1 MYCKNCLKKISSRSQ
16 FCKYCGAPVEQQ
28 SQDGELPSEQEE
40 QTEQQKQ
47 EQEPKPEPPEPEE
60 EAKKEQDREQ
70 IKEGYRFKLRS
81 ERDKEFP
88 IAPKYIAI
96 ILSMIVVVAIVVMVL
111 ESSIFQGPDGI
122 DYDEYIGTW
131 QEHAGEDV
139 QQEGGVKLEILSVDG
154 NTLTISMGFYDGG
167 GDYNSIKAE
176 SVGAAIKD
184 GAAYYTFS
192 NDGYGNSGNG
202 VLTFKGRSIEWKS
215 IINKDTPVYYDVVK
229 VSNSVE
235 QPQEVE
241 PSESREVEE
250 PSESRTEDDYVLPGS
265 DTSYLTEEDLKNMT
279 PEELR
284 IARNE
289 ILARHGRR
297 FNDPA
302 LAAYFES
309 KGWYKGDID
318 PETFDNER
326 ISELNDFELKN
337 IALIQSME

>member
-1 MYCKNCLKKISSRSQ
+1 MYCKKCLKTISSRSQ
-16 FCKYCGAPVEQQ
+16 FCKYCGAPVEQKN
-28 SQDGELPSEQEE
+28 QDGESVPEREE
-40 QTEQQKQ
+40 PDEKQ
-47 EQEPKPEPPEPEE
+47 V
-60 EAKKEQDREQ
+60 KKERPEGETAREQ
-70 IKEGYRFKLRS
+70 YREETKGYSFKLRS

-96 ILSMIVVVAIVVMVL
+96 IISMIAVVAIIVMVL
-111 ESSIFQGPDGI
+111 ESSVFQGPDGI
-122 DYDEYIGTW
+122 DYNDYVGTW
-131 QEHAGEDV
+131 QEHAGENV
-139 QQEGGVKLEILSVDG
+139 EQEGGVKLEILSVDG

-202 VLTFKGRSIEWKS
+202 VLTFRGRSIEWKS

-229 VSNSVE
+229 VSNSVTQKE
-235 QPQEVE
+235 ETE
-241 PSESREVEE
+241 PSEPQEAAVEE
-250 PSESRTEDDYVLPGS
+250 TSENRTEEDYVLPGS
-265 DTSYLTEEDLKNMT
+265 NTSYLTEEDLKNMT

-289 ILARHGRR
+289 ILARHGRQ
-297 FNDPA
+297 FSDPA

-309 KGWYKGDID
+309 KDWYKGDID
-318 PETFDNER
+318 PETFDNEK

>member
-16 FCKYCGAPVEQQ
+16 FCKYCGAPIEQQ
-28 SQDGELPSEQEE
+28 NQDGELSSEREE
-40 QTEQQKQ
+40 QAGQQ
-47 EQEPKPEPPEPEE
+47 EQETKKERPEE
-60 EAKKEQDREQ
+60 EAAKQQKREQ
-70 IKEGYRFKLRS
+70 TNGYSFKLRS

-96 ILSMIVVVAIVVMVL
+96 ILSMIAVVAIVVMVL
-111 ESSIFQGPDGI
+111 ESSVFHGPDGI
-122 DYDEYIGTW
+122 DYNDYIGIW
-131 QEHAGEDV
+131 QEHAGENV
-139 QQEGGVKLEILSVDG
+139 EQAGGVRLEILSVDG

-167 GDYNSIKAE
+167 GAYNSIKAE

-202 VLTFKGRSIEWKS
+202 VLTFRGRTSEWKS
-215 IINKDTPVYYDVVK
+215 IINKDTPVYYNVVK

-235 QPQEVE
+235 QPAEAE
-241 PSESREVEE
+241 PSEPPQTEE
-250 PSESRTEDDYVLPGS
+250 TTENRTEDDYVLPGS
-265 DTSYLTEEDLKNMT
+265 DTSYLTEEDLRNMT

-302 LAAYFES
+302 LTAYFES
-309 KGWYKGDID
+309 KDWYKGDVD

-326 ISELNDFELKN
+326 MSELNDFELKN